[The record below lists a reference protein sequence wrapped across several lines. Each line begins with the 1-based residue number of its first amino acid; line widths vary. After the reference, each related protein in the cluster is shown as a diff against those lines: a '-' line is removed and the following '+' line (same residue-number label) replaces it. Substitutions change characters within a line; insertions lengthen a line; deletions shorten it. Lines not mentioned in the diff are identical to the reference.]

1 MKSVFPTEVFAQHV
15 FEIGVNLLCCWDH
28 RS

>member
-15 FEIGVNLLCCWDH
+15 FELGVNLLCCWDH
-28 RS
+28 T